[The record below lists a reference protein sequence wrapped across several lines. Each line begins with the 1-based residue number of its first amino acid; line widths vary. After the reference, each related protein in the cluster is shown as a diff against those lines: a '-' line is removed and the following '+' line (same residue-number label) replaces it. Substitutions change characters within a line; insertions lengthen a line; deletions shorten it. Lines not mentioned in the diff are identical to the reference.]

1 MSVTENWSR
10 IGGPIRFI
18 VDLFNRCHALVMG
31 AGCVLG
37 GLFVIS
43 IANFVPLT
51 NDELWLRY
59 VAYAVAAY
67 WIVARGLGPI
77 WTALDWSGLNKG
89 THGTARTATAGE
101 LRAGGLM
108 PRTPESI
115 YLGRFVDKRRVR
127 GEVGYPGG
135 VHLLSIGQAGSG
147 KGTGLIVPNLSTLR
161 RSILI
166 IDPKGEAAA
175 ITARKRAR
183 FGPVII
189 INPFNV
195 FVKERPYLKSD
206 GFNPLGA
213 LNPKHDDFTDD
224 CAGIAEALI
233 KEQIGKDG
241 AFFTSSAQD
250 FLTALI
256 MHEKLKRGDRASLAN
271 VRRMLT
277 EPAVTTKATGPVGL
291 LKTIVEM
298 AQSNCVPLK
307 SKAGRFLQ
315 EANSNKDIISTAIS
329 ETRFLDSAAMQR
341 DLCGADIDWEVMK
354 HRVCTIYVILPADR
368 METHANYM
376 RLVVSSALRALLRS
390 PPGKTLPPVL
400 FMLDEFAQLGY
411 LPAIENAMG
420 IARGYGVQLWPFLQD
435 LNQLKA
441 LYRDRWQSFLGN
453 AAAVTAFAPRDLFTA
468 QHLSARLGN
477 KTIIVESENNRTGD
491 AGLGHGRNPQG
502 VPLFRPEEL
511 MEMPARQML
520 CSVNPVQKAFM
531 TKAPAYTETT
541 FAADLDPNPYHD

>member
-1 MSVTENWSR
+1 MMTADR
-10 IGGPIRFI
+10 IGGPIRLL
-18 VDLFNRCHALVMG
+18 VELVTRAYALVVG
-31 AGCVLG
+31 ALWAVA
-37 GLFVIS
+37 GLLLMAV
-43 IANFVPLT
+43 A
-51 NDELWLRY
+51 RY
-59 VAYAVAAY
+59 VPNTSETLFIGYIAYAVAAY
-67 WIVARGLGPI
+67 WIVAKGLGPI

-89 THGTARTATAGE
+89 THGTARTATACE
-101 LRAGGLM
+101 LRDGGLI
-108 PRTPESI
+108 PRRPESI
-115 YLGRFVDKRRVR
+115 YLGRFFDKGHGQ
-127 GEVGYPGG
+127 GEVGYPGR
-135 VHLLSIGQAGSG
+135 VHLLTVGPAGSG
-147 KGTGLIVPNLSTLR
+147 KGTGLIVPNLATLR

-175 ITARKRAR
+175 ITARKRAQY
-183 FGPVII
+183 GPVVI

-195 FVKERPYLKSD
+195 FVKARPYLKSD

-213 LNPKHDDFTDD
+213 LDPSGEDFTDD
-224 CAGIAEALI
+224 CAGIAEALV

-250 FLTALI
+250 LLTALI
-256 MHEKLKRGDRASLAN
+256 MHEKMKRGDRASLAN

-277 EPAVTTKATGPVGL
+277 EPYLATKETGPVGL
-291 LKTIVEM
+291 LRTIIEI
-298 AQSNCVPLK
+298 SRSKCPPLQ

-354 HRVCTIYVILPADR
+354 HQVATVYVILPADR

-390 PPGKTLPPVL
+390 PPGKRLPPVL
-400 FMLDEFAQLGY
+400 FMLDEFAQLGH
-411 LPAIENAMG
+411 LPPIENAMG

-441 LYRDRWQSFLGN
+441 LYKDRWQSFLGN
-453 AAAVTAFAPRDLFTA
+453 AAAITAFAPRDLFTA
-468 QHLSARLGN
+468 QHLSQRLGN
-477 KTIIVESENNRTGD
+477 KTIIVESENNREGD
-491 AGLGHGRNPQG
+491 TGLGHGRSPQG
-502 VPLFRPEEL
+502 VPLFRPEQL

-520 CSVNPVQKAFM
+520 CSINSVHKAFM
-531 TKAPAYTETT
+531 AKAVAYPETD
-541 FAADLDPNPYHD
+541 FAVDLDPNPYHD